1 MDYEPILAACDDPA
15 IGEAVAD
22 AIRRL
27 FERQIAYLKRDV
39 KEETIAARLAVY
51 LAPHF
56 AKYDYDID
64 VEYNKMG
71 DVPKQV
77 AWNEKPELVYPDII
91 VQKAGTT
98 TNILVMELKKDS
110 NPRSKDDDIRKLRAY
125 RRELGYLHALFIRFG
140 AREQAGAISEC
151 EWVDV

>member
-15 IGEAVAD
+15 IGAALTG
-22 AIRRL
+22 AIGQL
-27 FERQIAYLKRDV
+27 FENQIAYLKRDV
-39 KEETIAARLAVY
+39 KEETIAARLAQY

-56 AKYDYDID
+56 DGFDID

-71 DVPKQV
+71 DIPKQV
-77 AWNEKPELVYPDII
+77 AWNEKPELVYPDLI
-91 VQKAGTT
+91 VHIAGTE

-110 NPRSKDDDIRKLRAY
+110 NPKSKDGDIRKLRAY

-140 AREQAGAISEC
+140 VRERAGTISEC